1 MFESKEEKIK
11 KEIDRRKKKLESLKK
26 NAKLYQKLAEQEK
39 EYKALMGGPLKE
51 YSKIEAEKRKKA
63 QERNA
68 KIGKAINI
76 ISNHMFAPEEIKE
89 PKKKNKKVKS

>member
-1 MFESKEEKIK
+1 MFESKEKKIK
-11 KEIDRRKKKLESLKK
+11 KEIDRRNKKLESLKK

-39 EYKALMGGPLKE
+39 EYKALMGGPLKD
-51 YSKIEAEKRKKA
+51 YSKLEAEKRRKA

-76 ISNHMFAPEEIKE
+76 ISNHMFAPEEE
-89 PKKKNKKVKS
+89 PKKKNKKVKA